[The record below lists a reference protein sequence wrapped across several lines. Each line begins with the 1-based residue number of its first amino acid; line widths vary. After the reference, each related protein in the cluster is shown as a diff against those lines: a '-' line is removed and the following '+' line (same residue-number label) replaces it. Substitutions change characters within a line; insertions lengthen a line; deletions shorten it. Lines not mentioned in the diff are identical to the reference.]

1 MFERFEKTKKSTA
14 VGMAAAAIAGF
25 SGKAAFANGAEGVHP
40 SSVPAATAEQPG
52 PNRSLESALGV
63 ESLTPAQLSNAE
75 LHAMNT
81 GKPENNIIANSAQV
95 FPAGTKVYGGPSKKL
110 PHTTI
115 PQGNA
120 MFAEYPRLRLKG
132 HTLWAAYWARKHG
145 NERNQA
151 VDGKDYIWIDIN
163 QASKLKGYK
172 LLNFETYNPDQ
183 ANDYP
188 FTFPVTI
195 SRDGKQN
202 LMITSPAYDTHFE
215 HYAIAVEQQT
225 SEIPAEIS
233 YNGPF
238 VKAKEPLRFIPASA
252 MPPVNPPSAYGH

>member
-1 MFERFEKTKKSTA
+1 MFEKFEKTKKGA
-14 VGMAAAAIAGF
+14 VVGMAAAAIAGF
-25 SGKAAFANGAEGVHP
+25 SSKAASANTEGVH
-40 SSVPAATAEQPG
+40 SSPVPAATAEQPD
-52 PNRSLESALGV
+52 PARSLESALGV
-63 ESLTPAQLSNAE
+63 EGLTPAQLSNAE
-75 LHAMNT
+75 LHAMNA
-81 GKPENNIIANSAQV
+81 GNPEDNIIANSAQV
-95 FPAGTKVYGGPSKKL
+95 FPAGTKVYRAPSEKL

-115 PQGNA
+115 PRGSA

-132 HTLWAAYWARKHG
+132 HNLWAAYWTRKHG

-163 QASKLKGYK
+163 QASKLKGYE
-172 LLNFETYNPDQ
+172 LLNFESYNPDQ
-183 ANDYP
+183 ADDYP

-215 HYAIAVEQQT
+215 HYAVAVEEQA
-225 SEIPAEIS
+225 SAIPAEIS

-238 VKAKEPLRFIPASA
+238 VKAKEPLRFIPARA
-252 MPPVNPPSAYGH
+252 MPPVNPSSAYRH